1 VRCTVH
7 STKMSCAPSIYLAR
21 DEPDDTEAGV
31 LDLSVVQ
38 LRVEAERVISIELAD
53 PFGGML
59 PSWTPGAHI
68 DLLLGDVVRQYS
80 LCGDPAD
87 RFIYRVAVLREEL
100 SRGGSAYVHDALRP
114 GQFLEVGGP
123 RNHFELGAHDEYL
136 FLAGGIGITPI
147 LPMIT
152 EVSHRG
158 APWRLSYGG
167 RTRSSMAFC
176 RDLQMYGDQ
185 VEVLPEDEHG
195 LLDLATILARP
206 RPGVGIY
213 VCGPEGLLQAVETG
227 CATWPK
233 DALHVERF
241 QASPRPDFE
250 IDTEFVAECRRS
262 DCEVTVSAGESLL
275 DALERAG
282 IRLPNACRDGVC
294 GSCEIAVLAGPVE
307 HRDSVLSDRER
318 EKNDRM
324 MACVSRAARLRIT
337 VDV

>member
-1 VRCTVH
+1 
-7 STKMSCAPSIYLAR
+7 MSCSVSVDLTR
-21 DEPDDTEAGV
+21 DEPDETGV
-31 LDLSVVQ
+31 LDLRVVQ
-38 LRVEAERVISIELAD
+38 LRIEADRVISLELTD

-59 PSWTPGAHI
+59 PPWTPGAHI

-87 RFIYRVAVLREEL
+87 RFSYRVAVLREDQ

-114 GQFLEVGGP
+114 GQFLEIGGP

-147 LPMIT
+147 LPMIA
-152 EVSHRG
+152 EVSGGR
-158 APWRLSYGG
+158 APWRLFYGG

-176 RDLQMYGDQ
+176 RDLQVHGSQ
-185 VEVLPEDEHG
+185 VEILPEDEHG

-206 RPGVGIY
+206 RPGAGIY
-213 VCGPEGLLQAVETG
+213 VCGPEGLLRAAETG
-227 CATWPK
+227 CAGWPA

-241 QASPRPDFE
+241 TASSRPDFE
-250 IDTEFVAECRRS
+250 ISAEFVAECRRS
-262 DCEVTVSAGESLL
+262 ACEVTVPAGESLL

-294 GSCEIAVLAGPVE
+294 GSCEIGVLAGPVE
-307 HRDSVLSDRER
+307 HRDSVLSARER

-324 MACVSRAARLRIT
+324 MACVSRAARLRIAI
-337 VDV
+337 DV